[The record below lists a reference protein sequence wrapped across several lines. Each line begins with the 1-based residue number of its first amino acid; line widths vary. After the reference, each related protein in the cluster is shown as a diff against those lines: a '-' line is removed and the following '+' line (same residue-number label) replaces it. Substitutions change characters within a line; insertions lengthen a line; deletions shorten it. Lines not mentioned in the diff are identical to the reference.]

1 VNIIAEV
8 DQREL
13 ARRHGPADEHEVKL
27 ADGDFLYSSL
37 SSPRRDFTKPS
48 IATIISVMSA
58 CKRSNGQTNASASA
72 SPTPPVVEVSTSAA
86 VMRQLPQYFEAT
98 GSLAANQQTDVA
110 PETSGKVAAVGVDI
124 GSSVKRGQMLV
135 RLEDADFKDRAQQAQ
150 AQLDQAK
157 ATLDQNRAK
166 IGLRQGQKF
175 APENVPE
182 VRAVRAALD
191 LADKNL
197 QRYEKLVES
206 GDISRATYDQQ
217 VSQRDQAAEQYQA
230 LIHQAQQNFATVA
243 NSQAAVEMAQS
254 QLSLAKRN
262 LTYTTVSAPMA
273 GYVLD
278 RPADIGE
285 YISPQ
290 QKVATIVSLNPL
302 RARID
307 VPEQAIPQIHQGESV
322 SVSVSAYPDR
332 NFSGRVARVSPSVTA
347 TSRTLTVE
355 ADVDNPNAE
364 LKPGQFATIRILLP
378 HNAPAVLV
386 PQRALRT
393 ISGATYVFVIKNGFA
408 QQRLV
413 QSGQTEGDLVE
424 LKSGVAADE
433 IVAISNVDQ
442 LSDGAAVRQ

>member
-1 VNIIAEV
+1 MTRSRFLKLILVLSLLAIAGGA
-8 DQREL
+8 L
-13 ARRHGPADEHEVKL
+13 
-27 ADGDFLYSSL
+27 
-37 SSPRRDFTKPS
+37 
-48 IATIISVMSA
+48 SA

-72 SPTPPVVEVSTSAA
+72 SPTPAVVEVSTTAA

-110 PETSGKVAAVGVDI
+110 AETSGKVAAVGVDI
-124 GSSVKRGQMLV
+124 GSSVRRGQMLV

-150 AQLDQAK
+150 AQLEQAK
-157 ATLDQNRAK
+157 ATLEQNRAK
-166 IGLRQGQKF
+166 IGLRPGQKF
-175 APENVPE
+175 SAENVPE
-182 VRAVRAALD
+182 VRAARAALD
-191 LADKNL
+191 FADKNL
-197 QRYEKLVES
+197 RRYEKLVES

-217 VSQRDQAAEQYQA
+217 LSQRDQAAEQYQA
-230 LIHQAQQNFATVA
+230 LIHQAQQNYAAVA
-243 NSQAAVEMAQS
+243 NSQAAVDAAQS
-254 QLSLAKRN
+254 GVSLAKRN

-273 GYVLD
+273 GYISD

-307 VPEQAIPQIHQGESV
+307 VPEQAIPQIRQGESV
-322 SVSVSAYPDR
+322 SVSVAAYPDR
-332 NFSGRVARVSPSVTA
+332 NFSGHVARVSPSVTA

-378 HNAPAVLV
+378 HSAPAVLV

-433 IVAISNVDQ
+433 VVAISNVDQ

>member
-1 VNIIAEV
+1 MTRSRFLKLILVLSLLAIAGGA
-8 DQREL
+8 L
-13 ARRHGPADEHEVKL
+13 
-27 ADGDFLYSSL
+27 
-37 SSPRRDFTKPS
+37 
-48 IATIISVMSA
+48 SA

-72 SPTPPVVEVSTSAA
+72 SPTPAVVEVSTTAA

-110 PETSGKVAAVGVDI
+110 AETSGKVAAVGVDI
-124 GSSVKRGQMLV
+124 GSSVRRGQMLV

-150 AQLDQAK
+150 AQLEQAK
-157 ATLDQNRAK
+157 ATLEQNRAK
-166 IGLRQGQKF
+166 IGLRPGQKF
-175 APENVPE
+175 SPENVPE
-182 VRAVRAALD
+182 VRAARAALE

-197 QRYEKLVES
+197 RRYEKLVES

-217 VSQRDQAAEQYQA
+217 LSQRDQAAEQYQA
-230 LIHQAQQNFATVA
+230 LIHQAQQNYAAVA
-243 NSQAAVEMAQS
+243 NSQAAVDAAQS
-254 QLSLAKRN
+254 GVSLAKRN

-273 GYVLD
+273 GYISD

-307 VPEQAIPQIHQGESV
+307 VPEQAIPQIRQGESV
-322 SVSVSAYPDR
+322 SVSVAAYPDR
-332 NFSGRVARVSPSVTA
+332 NFSGHVARVSPSVTA

-378 HNAPAVLV
+378 HSAPAVLV

-433 IVAISNVDQ
+433 VVAISNVDQ